1 MQVKESIAKGEQN
14 VTLRKWNY
22 LFWTTLAWGSGVA
35 IAAGIFLIMLFD
47 DFSFLEMT
55 EPGFNWQ
62 TLLFALLGGALISTV
77 SQMGFF
83 AYLTVRYIAV
93 GIIRVK
99 WVWEGLQIFIIFD
112 AFFATVYLSYKS
124 FAGEGGSWV
133 PYIWLPLILLIISF
147 AVAYWKKT
155 KTNKNAFIPTLF
167 FMFVVTLI
175 EMLPVL
181 RYDSVAA
188 NIYMMGT
195 LVACNTWQIML
206 LHKLVGNKKE
216 LA

>member
-1 MQVKESIAKGEQN
+1 M
-14 VTLRKWNY
+14 TLKKWGY
-22 LFWTTLAWGSGVA
+22 LFWTTLAWGSVIAVA
-35 IAAGIFLIMLFD
+35 ASIFLVMLFD

-62 TLLFALLGGALISTV
+62 TLIFALLGGALISTV
-77 SQMGFF
+77 SQTGFF

-93 GIIRVK
+93 GIIRSK
-99 WVWEGLQIFIIFD
+99 WVWEGLQLFLVAD
-112 AFFATVYLSYKS
+112 ALFLTAYLSYTT
-124 FAGEGGSWV
+124 FAEEGTSWV
-133 PYIWLPLILLIISF
+133 PYIWLPLILL
-147 AVAYWKKT
+147 AVSLIVSYWKMKR
-155 KTNKNAFIPTLF
+155 TNKNAFIPTLF
-167 FMFVVTLI
+167 FMVVVTLI

-195 LVACNTWQIML
+195 LIVCNTWQIMI